1 VQIAGQSAEL
11 PEIRRRVRIMAIL
24 ILVSFLGL
32 AGRLFYLQIV
42 EGDNFYRMTSEAV
55 IRTKTLPALRGEIRD
70 RNGRV
75 LATTRAS
82 YNVEVVPDRIDRQQ
96 YERLLLVLAEHPTPL
111 PEWESFL
118 EKTAKRRDRP
128 YQLAQD
134 VSRSIMASLEADM
147 DSRGTSVVA
156 IPRREYPF
164 KQLASHTLGYL
175 NEVSADE
182 LRTLSEEGYRPSDL
196 IGRAGVEKQLEPYL
210 RGRKGFRKILAER
223 RGIRPSEIQLS
234 DLVDGPIEVAPVP
247 GENLILTVDVD
258 VQKIVERALAP
269 HRAGAVVVLDVE
281 TGRILAM
288 ASTPGFDSN
297 EMSGQLTLDASAR
310 LFGNPFRPFRHRALS
325 ETYGPGST
333 FKVVSALAALED
345 GLISPDEKT
354 RCNHFVQIG
363 RRRFKCTKNHGVV
376 NLHKA
381 IVESCNVYFYE
392 LAMRP
397 GIMNRFT
404 RYANELGLGAPSGVG
419 LPGENPG
426 FIPTE
431 QWHRERARSE
441 SNNSTFMIGHV
452 LNTAIG
458 EGANRVTAL
467 QMALVYTAL
476 ATNGVLWLP
485 QIIERIESYDG
496 KVLETFPPRVRRH
509 ISISPETMAVLKN
522 ALVGV
527 VNTPGGTA
535 YKARSTLVKVAGKTG
550 TSQVRKGPDPKT
562 GEPPLP
568 HEQLDHAWFAG
579 FAPAD
584 NPRIAFAVIIEHGG
598 HGGDVAAP
606 VAVNISERYMELLTS
621 RHADASPSTPPGV
634 SRTATAA
641 SQARPMVP

>member
-1 VQIAGQSAEL
+1 
-11 PEIRRRVRIMAIL
+11 MAIL
-24 ILVSFLGL
+24 VLVSFLGL

-55 IRTKTLPALRGEIRD
+55 IRTRVLPALRGEIRD
-70 RNGRV
+70 RNGRA
-75 LATTRAS
+75 LATTRPS
-82 YNVEVVPDRIDRQQ
+82 YNVEVVPERIDRQQ
-96 YERLLLVLAEHPTPL
+96 YERLLLVLAEHPTPI

-128 YQLAQD
+128 FVLAQD

-156 IPRREYPF
+156 IPRREYPY
-164 KQLASHTLGYL
+164 KQLAAHTLGYL

-182 LRTLSEEGYRPSDL
+182 LRNLSEEGYRPGDL
-196 IGRAGVEKQLEPYL
+196 IGRSGIEKQWEPYL

-223 RGIRPSEIQLS
+223 RGVRPSEIQLS

-247 GENLILTVDVD
+247 GENLILSLDVD

-281 TGRILAM
+281 TGRLLAI

-297 EMSGQLTLDASAR
+297 ELSGQLTVDGSAR
-310 LFGNPFRPFRHRALS
+310 LFGNPNRPFRHRALS

-333 FKVVSALAALED
+333 FKLISALAALED
-345 GLISPDEKT
+345 GLISPEEKT

-397 GIMNRFT
+397 NIMSRFT
-404 RYANELGLGAPSGVG
+404 RYANELGLGAPSGLG
-419 LPGENPG
+419 IPGENPG

-431 QWHRERARSE
+431 QWHRERGHAE
-441 SNNSTFMIGHV
+441 SNNSTFMIGHA

-467 QMALVYTAL
+467 QMALVYSAL
-476 ATNGVLWLP
+476 ATDGVLWLP

-496 KVLETFPPRVRRH
+496 KVLETFPPRIRRH
-509 ISISPETMAVLKN
+509 ISISPDTMSFLKS
-522 ALVGV
+522 ALIGV

-535 YKARSTLVKVAGKTG
+535 YKARSTLVTVAGKTG

-579 FAPAD
+579 FAPA
-584 NPRIAFAVIIEHGG
+584 NKPRIAFAVIIEHGG

-606 VAVNISERYMELLTS
+606 VAVNISERYMELMAT
-621 RHADASPSTPPGV
+621 RNAEASATKEPG
-634 SRTATAA
+634 THTTNATA
-641 SQARPMVP
+641 SRPQPAVP